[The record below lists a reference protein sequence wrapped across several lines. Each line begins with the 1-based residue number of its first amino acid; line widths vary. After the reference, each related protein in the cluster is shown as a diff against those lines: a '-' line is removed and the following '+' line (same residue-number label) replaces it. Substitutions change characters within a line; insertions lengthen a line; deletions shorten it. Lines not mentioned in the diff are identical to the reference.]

1 MDDTRPVCVVNPQ
14 SRAERSVRPR
24 VCLLAGAILPGWVAV
39 PREALAPPRVSS
51 APNAPLAQLDRAS
64 GYEPGGRR
72 FESCRA
78 RHCSPNHSGNRGLGH
93 PSSPVAAG
101 QKPSVFAWQTAWH
114 HRGRGRV
121 RATTVDWTAIPNRGT
136 TGATGSVCRSSRRS
150 RGSGRTR
157 ALTYVFP
164 PVRDPKMEA
173 TPRQGIWTLPHV
185 WTHTT
190 RPQDAVRHR
199 PESGVA
205 QRPQPINFQLI
216 KNPEELRDRTD
227 ATTCV
232 QTSSLSRERRQAAR
246 GVRPGLSQHMVG
258 HCHADHGGVWRHRPD
273 HPGGA
278 VVYSRGARGG
288 DRVCRSTDRAH
299 RLGDGESS
307 RGRQGTG
314 PVASACGSVPVAV
327 FQTEWP
333 EAPAGLSQGA
343 LADDGVA
350 LEP

>member
-1 MDDTRPVCVVNPQ
+1 MADRVAPSGTRTSPRDDRRLDGDPQPWHNRSDWLGLSELAAVTRVRTYPGPHLRLPTG
-14 SRAERSVRPR
+14 SRPKDGGDTT
-24 VCLLAGAILPGWVAV
+24 AGAMD
-39 PREALAPPRVSS
+39 APARMD
-51 APNAPLAQLDRAS
+51 AHDAS
-64 GYEPGGRR
+64 
-72 FESCRA
+72 
-78 RHCSPNHSGNRGLGH
+78 
-93 PSSPVAAG
+93 
-101 QKPSVFAWQTAWH
+101 
-114 HRGRGRV
+114 
-121 RATTVDWTAIPNRGT
+121 
-136 TGATGSVCRSSRRS
+136 
-150 RGSGRTR
+150 TR
-157 ALTYVFP
+157 CL
-164 PVRDPKMEA
+164 
-173 TPRQGIWTLPHV
+173 
-185 WTHTT
+185 
-190 RPQDAVRHR
+190 RHR

-232 QTSSLSRERRQAAR
+232 QTSSLARERRQAAR
-246 GVRPGLSQHMVG
+246 GVRLGLSQHMVG

-278 VVYSRGARGG
+278 VVYSRCARGG